1 MNKNLAIVQTRLERY
16 IEISK
21 TPEIYNNYNSIEQM
35 IVKAGLNNSIESLSE
50 PELIKVTSTMAEFIC
65 RDLGITERHRE
76 DEMVYSSARFMM
88 ILKTHFIS
96 LTVQDIK
103 LAFELLE
110 VGTLDS
116 YLPADRNGKPDRE
129 HYQSFN
135 VRFYTKV
142 LNAYKAYKTSVF
154 GKGQRK
160 LFLLKESGVNIISP
174 EQRKENRQET
184 LNDIYNAFNEYKFK
198 GTKPN
203 FILSLFINS
212 LIEREILKLPIP
224 TKKDLNIAK
233 RDVLLNKS
241 ISRAE
246 KKVIVSNYNNGKK
259 VSQILNQAQID
270 ANNKAIVIWFDE
282 MIKNKTNIKDVL
294 K

>member
-1 MNKNLAIVQTRLERY
+1 MSKNLAIVQTRLERY
-16 IEISK
+16 IEISE
-21 TPEIYNNYNSIEQM
+21 TPEVYKEYNTIEQM
-35 IVKAGLNNSIESLSE
+35 VVKAGLNKPLESLSE
-50 PELIKVTSTMAEFIC
+50 PEIIKTTSTIAEFVC
-65 RDLGITERHRE
+65 RDLGITERHRTE
-76 DEMVYSSARFMM
+76 EMTYSSTRFMM
-88 ILKTHFIS
+88 ILQTHFKQ

-116 YLPADRNGKPDRE
+116 YLPTDRNGKPDRE

-142 LNAYKAYKTSVF
+142 LNAYKAYKSTVF

-160 LFLLKESGVNIISP
+160 LFLLKESGVNIITP
-174 EQRKENRQET
+174 EQRKENSQET
-184 LNDIYNAFNEYKFK
+184 LNDIYRAFNEYKFK

-203 FILSLFINS
+203 FILSLFINV
-212 LIEREILKLPIP
+212 LIERKFVDLPTP
-224 TKKDLNIAK
+224 TKKDMNIAK

-241 ISRAE
+241 ITRAE

-270 ANNKAIVIWFDE
+270 ANNKAIVNWFDE
-282 MIKNKTNIKDVL
+282 LIKNKTNIKDVL